1 MALRTMTSRR
11 DTAGGSPSPP
21 GLRRRHDG
29 GRSLTGEQ
37 AERLITALREMDAR
51 IGYTV
56 HYGPGDVPLCGEE
69 PVGAHWTDEPK
80 AVAGCDDCLDLVAE
94 DLADDNEYQGR
105 CLNCQQVI
113 SAKGWRPVTVGRSK
127 ALPTL
132 RKARMVTETQCF
144 TTRGLSFW
152 IGRLRRLWHQ
162 LGGVLDS
169 WCGLRR
175 WA

>member
-29 GRSLTGEQ
+29 GRALTGEQ
-37 AERLITALREMDAR
+37 AERLITTLREMDAR

-105 CLNCQQVI
+105 CLNCRQVI

-127 ALPTL
+127 AMSALW
-132 RKARMVTETQCF
+132 AAGMVTEAPCLTI
-144 TTRGLSFW
+144 RGTFLLDWTATSTMGSF
-152 IGRLRRLWHQ
+152 GRRF
-162 LGGVLDS
+162 DS